1 MASPSS
7 PRRYRFGSFELEL
20 DERRLL
26 EGGVEIPLRPRAFSL
41 LAALVD
47 RAGHL
52 ITKDDL
58 FDRVWP
64 NMVVEE
70 TALRVQLSAL
80 RKILGA
86 DAIATVTG
94 QGYRFALP
102 VTQREAEAQRLST
115 SRHNL
120 PHQLTSFIGR
130 EQEIVKL
137 KALVTVNRLV
147 TLTGAGGA
155 GKTRLA
161 LELAGQLLDAFPAGV
176 WFVELAALSNAQLVP
191 KAIAQALGVNEHPS
205 KSVIEVLH
213 DYLASKRGLLVLDN
227 AEHLIP
233 GLAPLVDEIVRRS
246 PDIAVLVTSRERLG
260 IAGELTYRVPS
271 LTVPGPN
278 DTLAPAALSAFES
291 VRLLLDRARLAHPEF
306 VFTAEKAASVASIC
320 HRLDGIPLA
329 IELAAPR
336 LRSMSA
342 QELCQRLD
350 QRLALLTDGSL
361 AAIPRHRTL
370 RSLIDWSY
378 DLLSGVEQAMLRRL
392 SVFAGGWTLAAA
404 EHVCGDHDTVQFHT
418 LELLTSLADK
428 NLLITEEHD
437 GATRYRM
444 LETVRQ
450 YALDRLR
457 EAGDEAQWRHR
468 HFAWVLALAE
478 ESFQWLSGPRQG
490 VWIDRMANELDNFR
504 TALQWAIDQKLADA
518 LRMAPNL
525 ARWWARR
532 ASLSEARQWFTRL
545 LDVVPRDCDARD
557 RARALGAVGNIA
569 ISQGDHE
576 EAERL
581 CREADVLFRAGG
593 HALGSAYVQT
603 NIASSLVERGQYAA
617 AQPLLVECIKLA
629 QALGDDH
636 LVAVNLGSLATAA
649 FKLGDAARAASLI
662 DEALTLARPVGDS
675 FLLCETLSYKG
686 RIECRNGELQSA
698 KASFLESLAIARQLA
713 DPVAMI
719 WALEGFAELALAK
732 HAPRQAAAIWGAVAH
747 LGDDAAVL
755 PLSRGESVLSDVR
768 ATLGAD
774 AFELAWR
781 EGYAMT
787 LDEAVRYALDG
798 TAGHDDQAVHHRH

>member
-1 MASPSS
+1 MPSPAS
-7 PRRYRFGSFELEL
+7 PRRYRFGTFELEI

-26 EGGVEIPLRPRAFSL
+26 KDGAAIPLRPRAFNL
-41 LAALVD
+41 LVALVE
-47 RAGHL
+47 RAGNL
-52 ITKDDL
+52 VTKDDL
-58 FDRVWP
+58 FARVWP

-80 RKILGA
+80 RKVLGT

-94 QGYRFALP
+94 QGYRFAWP
-102 VTQREAEAQRLST
+102 VTRRDGELQRLST
-115 SRHNL
+115 PRHNL
-120 PHQLTSFIGR
+120 PHLLTSFIGR

-137 KALVTVNRLV
+137 KALVTANRLV

-161 LELAGQLLDAFPAGV
+161 LELAAQSLDAFPDGV
-176 WFVELAALSNAQLVP
+176 WLVELAALADAQLAP
-191 KAIAQALGVNEHPS
+191 KAVAQALGVNEHPS
-205 KSVIEVLH
+205 KPVIEVLN
-213 DYLASKRGLLVLDN
+213 DYLASKRALLVLDN
-227 AEHLIP
+227 AEHLLP
-233 GLAPLVDEIVRRS
+233 GLAQLIDEIVRRS
-246 PDIAVLVTSRERLG
+246 PGVAVLVTSRERLG
-260 IAGELTYRVPS
+260 ITGELNYRVPS

-278 DTLAPAALSAFES
+278 DTPVPDALLAFES
-291 VRLLLDRARLAHPEF
+291 VRLLLDRVRLARPEF
-306 VFTAEKAASVASIC
+306 ELTAEKAASVASIC

-350 QRLALLTDGSL
+350 QRLALLTDGSP

-378 DLLSGVEQAMLRRL
+378 DLLSDVEQAMLRRL

-404 EHVCGDHDTVQFHT
+404 EHVCGDDDTTHFQT
-418 LELLTSLADK
+418 LELLTSLVDK
-428 NLLITEEHD
+428 SLVVTEEHD

-450 YALDRLR
+450 YALDRLG
-457 EAGDEAQWRHR
+457 EAGDEAQWRNR
-468 HFAWVLALAE
+468 HFTWLLALAE
-478 ESFQWLSGPRQG
+478 ESYLQLIGPQQG
-490 VWIDRMANELDNFR
+490 EWIDRMANELDNFR
-504 TALQWAIDQKLADA
+504 AALQWAIDQKLADA

-525 ARWWARR
+525 ARWWIRR
-532 ASLSEARQWFTRL
+532 ASLSEARLWFTRL
-545 LDVVPRDCDARD
+545 LDVVPRDGAARD

-569 ISQGDHE
+569 LSQGDYD

-581 CREADVLFRAGG
+581 FREADALLQAVG
-593 HALGSAYVQT
+593 HARGSAYMQT
-603 NIASSLVERGQYAA
+603 NIASTLVERGQFAA
-617 AQPLLVECIKLA
+617 AQPLLMECVKLA
-629 QALGDDH
+629 RALGDDH

-649 FKLGDAARAASLI
+649 FKLGDAARAASLV
-662 DEALTLARPVGDS
+662 DEALTLARSVGDS

-686 RIECRNGELQSA
+686 RIESQNGELQSA
-698 KASFLESLAIARQLA
+698 EARFLESLALARELA

-732 HAPRQAAAIWGAVAH
+732 HAPRRAAAIWGAVAH

-755 PLSRGESVLSDVR
+755 PLSRGESALSEAR
-768 ATLGAD
+768 ITLGAD

-781 EGYAMT
+781 EGYART

-798 TAGHDDQAVHHRH
+798 TAGQVD